1 MEHHTNRVKPLFFTA
16 IYYYM
21 GFYLLKDLPVYPVFR
36 IILISYVIVIVTL
49 TIISFKWKI
58 SIHMAGIGGITGTLL
73 AISFRMAMN
82 PTLLISGVILVA
94 GILGTVRMYLGKHS
108 LSQILAGFTL
118 GLGVLY
124 LIVLFV

>member
-1 MEHHTNRVKPLFFTA
+1 
-16 IYYYM
+16 
-21 GFYLLKDLPVYPVFR
+21 
-36 IILISYVIVIVTL
+36 
-49 TIISFKWKI
+49 
-58 SIHMAGIGGITGTLL
+58 MAGIGGITGTLL